1 MFKVNDH
8 VVLNNAG
15 IDVTGRVIGT
25 YTTFRY
31 RQILNGYV
39 VELDPKYQG
48 SIITSHGDTHAF
60 VSQVVVHP
68 DSLKLADGSS
78 NCEDD
83 GA

>member
-8 VVLNNAG
+8 VVLSNAG
-15 IDVTGRVIGT
+15 MDVTGRVVGT

-31 RQILNGYV
+31 RQILNGFV

-60 VSQVVVHP
+60 VSQVVVHG
-68 DSLKLADGSS
+68 DNLKLAGMSS
-78 NCEDD
+78 SYEDD